1 MKSKKNQRKQN
12 RRLQIIDAAIKVIA
26 EYGYHSAKMTNIAAA
41 AGVADGTIYN
51 YFESKEQV
59 LICIFEEKMT
69 DLIALAKEQL
79 QACDHPRAKVQS
91 FVRNHFEHLK
101 ANPELGKVFQVELR
115 QSQKFFHGYRPKKLF
130 EYLDL
135 LGDAI
140 REGQAKGIF
149 RSNIDSMVLQWSIFG
164 TLDELSINW
173 VMSAQQWPPNL
184 DEIPNQVLEIF
195 LLGIESPVENE

>member
-1 MKSKKNQRKQN
+1 MGTKRNQRKRN

-26 EYGYHSAKMTNIAAA
+26 QHGYHSAKMTNIAAE

-69 DLIALAKEQL
+69 ELIA
-79 QACDHPRAKVQS
+79 QATLKINAHQSPVDKVRA
-91 FVRNHFEHLK
+91 FVRNHFEHLQR
-101 ANPELGKVFQVELR
+101 NPELGKVFQVELR
-115 QSQKFFHGYRPKKLF
+115 QSQQFFHGYRPKKLF

-135 LGDAI
+135 LGSAI
-140 REGQAKGIF
+140 REGQRAGIF
-149 RSNIDSMVLQWSIFG
+149 RSHLDSMILQWSIFG

-173 VMSAQQWPPNL
+173 VMSEQQWPPDL
-184 DEIPNQVLEIF
+184 DTVPEQVLEIF
-195 LLGIESPVENE
+195 LLGIESPLENE